1 MYVHIVGILAALSAF
16 PYSVLAECVL
26 FEGQQAKLSY
36 RLNISAEECKYV
48 RYNGGG
54 VVTLDV
60 RYPDMKIVYP
70 RVTNDSIVS
79 IYLVSISRGYN
90 QDAIFEGR
98 QPISSKG
105 GVVTYEDGGRM
116 LRRFIGSD
124 GSPVAVSD
132 GAYARRAHHMFNEK
146 LRVSYQYTLMH
157 EDLRR
162 MDDFVIDL
170 INKIIVM

>member
-1 MYVHIVGILAALSAF
+1 MNVNMVGILAVLSTF
-16 PYSVLAECVL
+16 TCSVLAECVL
-26 FEGQQAKLSY
+26 PEGQQAKLTY
-36 RLNISAEECKYV
+36 RLNISAEECEYV
-48 RYNGGG
+48 RYNGGN

-70 RVTNDSIVS
+70 RVINDSIVS

-98 QPISSKG
+98 RSISSKS
-105 GVVTYEDGGRM
+105 GVVTYEDGSRM
-116 LRRFIGSD
+116 LRKFTGSD
-124 GSPVAVSD
+124 GSPVAVLD
-132 GAYARRAHHMFNEK
+132 GLYTRRAHHVFSEK

-170 INKIIVM
+170 INKIIIM

>member
-1 MYVHIVGILAALSAF
+1 MNVHRVGLLAALSVF
-16 PYSVLAECVL
+16 SCSVLAECVL
-26 FEGQQAKLSY
+26 PESQQAKLSY

-48 RYNGGG
+48 RYNGGS

-60 RYPDMKIVYP
+60 SYPDMKIVNSQII
-70 RVTNDSIVS
+70 NDSIVS
-79 IYLVSISRGYN
+79 IYLVSISGGYN

-98 QPISSKG
+98 QPVSSKG
-105 GVVTYEDGGRM
+105 GVVAYKDGGRI

-132 GAYARRAHHMFNEK
+132 GSYVRRAHHVFNEK

-170 INKIIVM
+170 INKIIIL